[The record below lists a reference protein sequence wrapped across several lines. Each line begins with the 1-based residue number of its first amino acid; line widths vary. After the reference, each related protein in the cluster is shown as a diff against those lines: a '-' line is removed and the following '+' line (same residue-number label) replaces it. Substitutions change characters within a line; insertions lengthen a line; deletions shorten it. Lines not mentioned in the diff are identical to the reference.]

1 MKNISEIYGFH
12 KMHFHQLFEDLPAHG
27 FQNFLYQNKFIF
39 QFHFLWTL
47 GGALINVYVHL
58 FIFLR
63 SLMILVHMFLFQ
75 LIFVI
80 GYCSA
85 IPSLQVS
92 LLRSRTPTRLEV
104 TRMQTRWAHKLI
116 LILIN
121 HLKCVSCFHTP
132 QYPQSTPAQ
141 TLRIF
146 PFTLNYRINKSRKFP
161 QFCYWDNI

>member
-1 MKNISEIYGFH
+1 MDKVFFLWGMGTRWHDKGPCDIYDTWKLCGKGPFMRNISEIYGFH

-104 TRMQTRWAHKLI
+104 TRM
-116 LILIN
+116 
-121 HLKCVSCFHTP
+121 
-132 QYPQSTPAQ
+132 
-141 TLRIF
+141 
-146 PFTLNYRINKSRKFP
+146 
-161 QFCYWDNI
+161 